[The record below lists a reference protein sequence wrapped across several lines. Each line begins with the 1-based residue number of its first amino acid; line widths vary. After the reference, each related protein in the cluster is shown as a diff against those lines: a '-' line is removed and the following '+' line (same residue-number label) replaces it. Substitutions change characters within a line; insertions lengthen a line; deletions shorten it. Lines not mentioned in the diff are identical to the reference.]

1 MAGKSASLGVLK
13 EENVEIPMRD
23 GVVLRANIF
32 RPDATGPHPAILERT
47 PYGKAAGGMERFV
60 RAGYVVV
67 AQDSR

>member
-32 RPDATGPHPAILERT
+32 RPDATGPHPPI
-47 PYGKAAGGMERFV
+47 
-60 RAGYVVV
+60 
-67 AQDSR
+67 